1 MKKSFLKHY
10 PIFIA
15 AVLMFAVPMNASA
28 EEKTWDI
35 TTQLALIP
43 IHKYSSGY
51 LDSRQE
57 MEGLVADEH
66 DTTEGKTKTYK
77 GTEKSLRKFY
87 ECMNLI
93 IAIMAGGET
102 VFNTI
107 GTYRQIGE
115 KVVIYTKLY
124 KAYYENYLKKFKVEP
139 CDLYIYAISK
149 KTVSELYSEA
159 QSLYS
164 SYMDLAQFTVTSKT
178 FNMEMSAAQFTHVLD
193 NINSCYERIKSILDN
208 GISMLYEYY
217 MLRSGYFNRN
227 ILRPVVSKEAMA
239 AVIHGCR
246 DRWVAVLRKAH
257 PGQNYHGDVKNLN
270 MTLANNYI
278 KKDREMDNKIE
289 KCLNQMRSGH

>member
-1 MKKSFLKHY
+1 MIHQYFIRHKLLLLMTAFLLAI
-10 PIFIA
+10 PIT
-15 AVLMFAVPMNASA
+15 MSA
-28 EEKTWDI
+28 GEKTWDI

-66 DTTEGKTKTYK
+66 DTTEGKSKTYK

-93 IAIMAGGET
+93 TAIMAGGET

-107 GTYRQIGE
+107 GTFKQVTE
-115 KVVIYTKLY
+115 KVKTYTKLY

-193 NINSCYERIKSILDN
+193 NINNCYERIKDILDN

-217 MLRSGYFNRN
+217 MLRSGYYNQN
-227 ILRPVVSKEAMA
+227 IKRVVNTQAMKE
-239 AVIHGCR
+239 ILTGCR
-246 DRWVAVLRKAH
+246 GRWMAVLSKTH
-257 PGQNYHGDVKNLN
+257 KGQKYDGDVKNLN
-270 MTLANNYI
+270 ITLADNYV
-278 KKDREMDNKIE
+278 KKDKEMSAKIE
-289 KCLNQMRSGH
+289 TCLNHMRGH